1 MTTEQKRP
9 FQEQAEYDILK
20 IPWGPVFTITVVH
33 FLDTHIVLVL
43 G

>member
-1 MTTEQKRP
+1 MTTEQKRH

-20 IPWGPVFTITVVH
+20 IPWGHVFTITVVH
-33 FLDTHIVLVL
+33 FSDTQIALVL